1 MPLFILNISK
11 YWDNL
16 PITIVDKKGDSMSFG
31 ITLRGKRIACG
42 LCLAIAVA
50 IPIFSDVVYL
60 KDGSILIA
68 TYQSTSGETMTYS
81 SGESQTHIKASDILR
96 SESTL
101 ASLKGKTVALELTD
115 KSTVKGVFAD
125 YDEEI
130 GYFVDLTFGT
140 LTVPREKVVRM
151 VDPAQSR
158 RYQGSDVALGVRGF
172 YLAPVNSDFFSS
184 MYGGGASA
192 EFCLSFFR
200 GLFGGTDVDCIKL
213 NTDGLDDLSYFLI
226 QVTPKL
232 TFRYLEFR
240 SGQGFLSHIVPFVSV
255 GGGMTAIYVHDLRDG
270 VYPDSYGELSPHIKA
285 ELGTDIY
292 LKDKLYL
299 RLGGVWTTIFQEGDS
314 FSGAGASLACY
325 YEL

>member
-1 MPLFILNISK
+1 M
-11 YWDNL
+11 
-16 PITIVDKKGDSMSFG
+16 
-31 ITLRGKRIACG
+31 
-42 LCLAIAVA
+42 
-50 IPIFSDVVYL
+50 
-60 KDGSILIA
+60 
-68 TYQSTSGETMTYS
+68 
-81 SGESQTHIKASDILR
+81 
-96 SESTL
+96 
-101 ASLKGKTVALELTD
+101 LKGKPIALELTD
-115 KSTVKGVFAD
+115 KSTVDGAFVD

-130 GYFVDLTFGT
+130 GYFVDLSFGT

-151 VDPAQSR
+151 IDPAQSR
-158 RYQGSDVALGVRGF
+158 RYQGSDVAFGVRGF
-172 YLAPVNSDFFSS
+172 YLSSVNSDVFGS

-192 EFCLSFFR
+192 EFGLSFLR
-200 GLFGGTDVDCIKL
+200 GLFGGADVDLIKL

-226 QVTPKL
+226 QFTPKL

-240 SGQGFLSHIVPFVSV
+240 SGQGFHSHIVPFVSI

-299 RLGGVWTTIFQEGDS
+299 RLGGVWTTIFQKGDA